1 MDTTT
6 NNSRITPYSTEWFET
21 RIGAFTASEI
31 HKLMSEGKAKGK
43 IFSDKGETYILE
55 KVHELLSRLSKPNI
69 ANYAT
74 QWGVDNEPIALAWYA
89 KLTGR
94 NVEPSYLLIDEDFKA
109 LQATPDGFV
118 GEDGL
123 IEVKCPANGSNHI
136 EHCFITSDEYFKKVH
151 KEYYWQMQCQMLL
164 AKRDWCDFVSFD
176 PRINSDLGLFI
187 YRLNFNP
194 EDGELIEYKVAK
206 AIEQR
211 DSFFELM
218 SAKTEVSE

>member
-1 MDTTT
+1 MDTATD
-6 NNSRITPYSTEWFET
+6 NRIIPYSTEWFEK

-31 HKLMSEGKAKGK
+31 HKLMSDGKAKDK

-55 KVHELLSRLSKPNI
+55 KVHELLSRLPKPNI
-69 ANYAT
+69 TTFAT
-74 QWGVDNEPIALAWYA
+74 QWGVEHEPIALAWYE

-94 NVEPSYLLIDEDFKA
+94 KVEQPYLFIDEDFEA
-109 LQATPDGFV
+109 FQATPDGLV

-123 IEVKCPANGSNHI
+123 IEIKCPANGANHI
-136 EHCFITSDEYFKKVH
+136 EHCFITTDEYFKKVH

-164 AKRDWCDFVSFD
+164 SKRKWCDFVSFD

-194 EDGELIEYKVAK
+194 EDGEAIEYKVVK
-206 AIEQR
+206 ALEER
-211 DSFFELM
+211 DSYFLLM
-218 SAKTEVSE
+218 NRNKND